1 MVIHQDLDLDVSL
14 MFSLKV
20 VTLTLMPSGLFRR
33 LVRGMSEWLVRH
45 RYFWSKINY
54 VLPQNISLV
63 HFHTGWTILCNNED
77 DIFRIL
83 LCYYI
88 PENFLQ

>member
-1 MVIHQDLDLDVSL
+1 MYKSSIPLVSDSNTEAIKISLVSLNKALRLFSSSPTIVIHQDLDLDVSL

-45 RYFWSKINY
+45 RYFWKGFS
-54 VLPQNISLV
+54 
-63 HFHTGWTILCNNED
+63 
-77 DIFRIL
+77 
-83 LCYYI
+83 
-88 PENFLQ
+88 